1 MCKQRTVRH
10 HHYFLLNFQKKTVK
24 AVLGRS
30 GRYVVHWNR
39 LIPSFKWVSEYQ
51 SKKILLN
58 YTNTQLIFN
67 TVSMFLIDFTGLH
80 LTQLEKKAQRKKKK
94 SHRRLLQD
102 FLTKFYTS
110 LSGLVLKLIEEGLE
124 KISRVCFRICRCKA

>member
-1 MCKQRTVRH
+1 MGGDFT
-10 HHYFLLNFQKKTVK
+10 
-24 AVLGRS
+24 
-30 GRYVVHWNR
+30 YVVHWNR

-51 SKKILLN
+51 SKKFLLN

-94 SHRRLLQD
+94 GPPETTARFFDQILHLPFRPCFEADRGRIGEN
-102 FLTKFYTS
+102 KPS
-110 LSGLVLKLIEEGLE
+110 L
-124 KISRVCFRICRCKA
+124 F